1 MCTCVIYCLFCRL
14 HCLPHRWQGQL
25 QQATLN
31 GRAATVHLADVNI
44 PRREAEQTE
53 QATASKTLCS
63 PSWDCFSTPN
73 FMKTIPLQ
81 CSLTGQGRKVNLQVF
96 FRLFSR
102 NNSKGSLLLFMST
115 VPQNSES
122 EQRIQRDY
130 SLLYSAAIR
139 DCKRVI
145 MTHSC
150 LCYV

>member
-1 MCTCVIYCLFCRL
+1 MTYCLFCRL
-14 HCLPHRWQGQL
+14 HCLPHGWQGQL

-31 GRAATVHLADVNI
+31 GKAATVHLADVNI

-81 CSLTGQGRKVNLQVF
+81 CSLTGQGRKVNVQVF

-122 EQRIQRDY
+122 EQCIQRGY
-130 SLLYSAAIR
+130 SLLYCAAIR